1 MKAMLLG
8 LLLFGCIRPVLA
20 VDRAE
25 LDDRIRML
33 TGKFE
38 ALQAQ
43 PDKRLPADILRKAKG
58 IVLLNTTKAGF
69 MFAFQGGDGVAM
81 VRDKWSNWSP
91 VAFLNRTEG
100 SFGFQAG
107 GEQNF
112 YVILLMDTNATRV
125 LLRPAIDFGAEAQGT
140 AGDNSSRAEGKI
152 DSPFQSVLVYD
163 EHDGFYGGVAFKN
176 GALAPNDNDNQVYY
190 GQYVSMRDILFD
202 KKLEATPAAV
212 NLAEKIKTWSKK

>member
-8 LLLFGCIRPVLA
+8 LLLFGFVSPVWA

-43 PDKRLPADILRKAKG
+43 SDKRVPADVLRKAQG
-58 IVLLNTTKAGF
+58 IILLDTTKAGF
-69 MFAFQGGDGVAM
+69 MFAFQGGNGVAM
-81 VRDKWSNWSP
+81 VKDKWGNWSP
-91 VAFLNRTEG
+91 VAFVNRNEG

-112 YVILLMDTNATRV
+112 YVILLMTTNATHV
-125 LLRPAIDFGAEAQGT
+125 LLKPAIDFGAEAQGT
-140 AGDNSSRAEGKI
+140 AGDTSSRAEGKI
-152 DSPFQSVLVYD
+152 VAPFQSVLVYD
-163 EHDGFYGGVAFKN
+163 EHNGFYGGVAFKN
-176 GALAPNDNDNQVYY
+176 GALVPNENDNQVYY
-190 GQYVSMRDILFD
+190 GQYVSMRDILFA
-202 KKLEATPAAV
+202 KKLEATPAAA
-212 NLAEKIKTWSKK
+212 NLAEKIKTYSRK

>member
-1 MKAMLLG
+1 MKTLMLG
-8 LLLFGCIRPVLA
+8 LLLFGFVGPVLA

-43 PDKRLPADILRKAKG
+43 SDKRVPADILRKAKG
-58 IVLLNTTKAGF
+58 IILLDTTRAGF
-69 MFAFQGGDGVAM
+69 MFAFQGGNGVA
-81 VRDKWSNWSP
+81 VVKDKWGNWSP

-125 LLRPAIDFGAEAQGT
+125 LLKPAIDFGAEARGT
-140 AGDNSSRAEGKI
+140 AGDSSSRAEGKI
-152 DSPFQSVLVYD
+152 ASPFQSVLVYD
-163 EHDGFYGGVAFKN
+163 EHNGFYGGVAFKN
-176 GALAPNDNDNQVYY
+176 GALSPADKDNEVYY
-190 GQYVSMRDILFD
+190 GQYVSMSDILFD

-212 NLAEKIKTWSKK
+212 NLADKIKTYSRK